1 MSTTTNRRKI
11 VILVL
16 GTCGLVLFAV
26 LAALNAFNMG
36 IPNPTSTQGFF
47 VFTGLSIVAFLL
59 FVAVLLLLVRNV
71 LKLYADQRS
80 RVMGALLRTRML
92 WGAVLVSLI
101 PIVFMFLFS
110 YGLMNRAVDRWF
122 SQPVTQM
129 RDDSNHMAVELAQYT
144 TANARAEAD
153 SIASGLPEVGAAAA
167 ISVSPPVASA
177 ALHRPRKA
185 PHSSTRSPEHPAE
198 RVVASET
205 ARERRDAIY
214 KVLRQHEITLQNGFV
229 VVYREGRV
237 VAAFHMPQRAGT
249 TAEVRTWLPDQA
261 GESGEDGAGD
271 GSSGDIATDPTDA
284 AILAAAQRNDQP
296 VFSLGPADFALAATT
311 IKGGNTVVVGLPMPF
326 GMASTMARLRKN
338 ADAYWVLYRERRQIR
353 DLYMLLLLMMTS
365 LALFASSWLAL
376 HLSKQVTKP
385 VEALADAMEAIA
397 SGDYAHRVGE
407 SATEELGE
415 LVRSFNHMA
424 ADLEGSRR
432 AVEESTVQLSAA
444 NAALESRR
452 SELETML
459 ETIPNG
465 VATLDVER
473 RVVLANRALSEMM
486 DPGGQ
491 RPFFGLAMEEVFPA
505 DVVEVLDRLIKRSHR
520 MGSASSEIE
529 ISAPTNH
536 ARDRF
541 GGTMNLLATVALLEM
556 PGSSERMRREHQGYV
571 LVLENATELLRA
583 QKQSAWKE
591 VARRVAHE
599 IKNPLTPISLSAEQI
614 RRHIDRLANSLVD
627 PLEDGAAESPSV
639 GVIRRCSEVITSSV
653 ESMRGLVDQFA
664 ALAEFPTARPKPAD
678 LNTIVDNSL
687 ALFAGRMQ
695 TIRIVRKMSPD
706 LPLVM
711 ADPEALKRALGNLID
726 NAAEA
731 MQHSLLRELFVHTSL
746 LENGMVELVIADT
759 GSGLTAEMRER
770 LFLPYFSTK
779 QRGTG
784 LGLAIAA
791 KIIQEHQGTIR
802 AEKNEPAGAKFIV
815 ELRAASVP
823 DSDPEVSFDF
833 VTAGSL
839 VATAEDGTGLIAEAN
854 MSDDMISFDG
864 GSTSRISEIHATS
877 RVGLDRSML
886 HDHLVSTGPNSTS
899 PTSRG
904 VASPGP
910 RGRA

>member
-1 MSTTTNRRKI
+1 MATTANRRKMF
-11 VILVL
+11 ILGL
-16 GTCGLVLFAV
+16 GSCLLVLFAI

-36 IPNPTSTQGFF
+36 IPNPATTQQFF

-80 RVMGALLRTRML
+80 RVMGARLRTRML

-129 RDDSNHMAVELAQYT
+129 REDTADMALKLAQYT

-153 SIASGLPEVGAAAA
+153 SIASSLPAFPSEVAHDEAAAA
-167 ISVSPPVASA
+167 PSSKHGQARRPAHSSARNTTHTAARSASA
-177 ALHRPRKA
+177 I
-185 PHSSTRSPEHPAE
+185 S
-198 RVVASET
+198 
-205 ARERRDAIY
+205 RENRDAISR
-214 KVLRQHEITLQNGFV
+214 VLRQHEITLQNGFA

-237 VAAFHMPQRAGT
+237 VAAFHMPARVGT
-249 TAEVRTWLPDQA
+249 TAEVKTWLPDQA
-261 GESGEDGAGD
+261 ADNGDDQAGERATTDTP
-271 GSSGDIATDPTDA
+271 TDPTDA
-284 AILAAAQRNDQP
+284 AILAAAQRNDEP
-296 VFSLGPADFALAATT
+296 VFSLGPADYALGATT
-311 IKGGNTVVVGLPMPF
+311 IKQGNTVVVGLPMPF
-326 GMASTMARLRKN
+326 GMAATMARLRKN
-338 ADAYWVLYRERRQIR
+338 ADAYWALYRERRQIR

-397 SGDYAHRVGE
+397 SGDYAHRVKE

-432 AVEESTVQLSAA
+432 AVEHSTVQLSAA
-444 NAALESRR
+444 NTALEARR
-452 SELETML
+452 GELETML

-465 VATLDVER
+465 VATLDADR
-473 RVVLANRALSEMM
+473 RIVLANRALSEMM

-491 RPFFGLAMEEVFPA
+491 RPFYGLVMEEVFPHE
-505 DVVEVLDRLIKRSHR
+505 VVEVLDRLIRRSHR

-529 ISAPTNH
+529 ITAPTHTSN
-536 ARDRF
+536 DRF
-541 GGTMNLLATVALLEM
+541 GGTMNLLATVALLEI
-556 PGSSERMRREHQGYV
+556 PAASERMRREHQGYV

-614 RRHIDRLANSLVD
+614 RRHIDRLAKALVT
-627 PLEDGAAESPSV
+627 PALDGAAESPSV
-639 GVIRRCSEVITSSV
+639 AVIRRCSEVITSSV

-678 LNTIVDNSL
+678 LNTIIENSL

-695 TIRIVRKMSPD
+695 NIRIVRKMSAD

-731 MQHSLLRELFVHTSL
+731 MQNSLLRELFVCTSV
-746 LENGMVELVIADT
+746 LENGMIELTIADT

-815 ELRAASVP
+815 ELRPASAL
-823 DSDPEVSFDF
+823 DSDSDSPPVVDTF
-833 VTAGSL
+833 A
-839 VATAEDGTGLIAEAN
+839 ATQNGN
-854 MSDDMISFDG
+854 
-864 GSTSRISEIHATS
+864 
-877 RVGLDRSML
+877 
-886 HDHLVSTGPNSTS
+886 
-899 PTSRG
+899 PT
-904 VASPGP
+904 PGP
-910 RGRA
+910 RLVETREPAPSITDAGSDFASTIARGRK